1 MKDDVRHERI
11 WKIICPVIR
20 WTFEKLFSYSHDT
33 HKLQYPSLVVINHVT
48 NYDPLLVAIS
58 FPQSMMYFVASE
70 HLFRL
75 GWVSKLITWLVDPI
89 ARRKGSKGFDAAMT
103 CLRRIRAG
111 HSVAL
116 FAEGET
122 TWDGV
127 TQDIYSATTMLAKA
141 SGGALV
147 TYRLEGG
154 YLTSPRWG
162 RGIRRGK
169 MHGHVVNVY
178 PPEMLK
184 GMKDP
189 EIRALIDRDLYEDT
203 WQRQKEA
210 PVAHRSKHAA
220 ERLEVALCVCP
231 KCKQVGKMHSSGDR
245 LTCECGMEVRYTE
258 TGFFEPAEPFK
269 TVREWNLWQKEQL
282 ENRLFEH
289 GEKLFS
295 DPDMTLYEILE
306 GHEVK
311 ELETG
316 ELSIDEDA
324 LYVGQRCFAH
334 GDISDLALV
343 TTRKLLFTSGDHYYE
358 LRASEPR
365 CLRKY
370 LIVWQTA
377 RKEKA

>member
-1 MKDDVRHERI
+1 MKPAVRHEWT
-11 WKIICPVIR
+11 WKIICPLIR
-20 WTFEKLFSYSHDT
+20 WPFEKLFSYSHDT

-58 FPQSMMYFVASE
+58 FPKSMMYFVASE
-70 HLFRL
+70 HLFRM
-75 GWVSKLITWLVDPI
+75 GWVSKLIRYLVDPI
-89 ARRKGSKGFDAAMT
+89 ARRKGSKGFDAAMA
-103 CLRRIRAG
+103 CLRRIKAG

-162 RGIRRGK
+162 RGIRRGR

-178 PPEMLK
+178 PPEQIK
-184 GMKDP
+184 GMKDA

-210 PVAHRSKHAA
+210 PASYRSKHAA

-231 KCKQVGKMHSSGDR
+231 KCKQVGKMHSSGDK
-245 LTCECGMEVRYTE
+245 LTCECGMEVRLTE
-258 TGFFEPAEPFK
+258 TGFFEPAEPFE
-269 TVREWNLWQKEQL
+269 TVHEWNLWQKEQL

-289 GEKLFS
+289 GERLFS
-295 DPDMTLYEILE
+295 DPEMTLYEILE
-306 GHEVK
+306 GHDAK

-316 ELSIDEDA
+316 ELSIDEEA
-324 LYVGQRCFAH
+324 LYVGSRRFAH
-334 GDISDLALV
+334 GEISDLALV

-370 LIVWQTA
+370 LTIWQTA
-377 RKEKA
+377 GKTNK